1 MSLHTFQHLSWQADV
16 VATTAATTV
25 AGTTA
30 RPVVRKA
37 ATTVGVT
44 TTVAG
49 TTGAASK
56 AVAPSGKVGSHSD
69 DDGSFLLLAGAKG
82 RERIGGVW

>member
-1 MSLHTFQHLSWQADV
+1 M

-37 ATTVGVT
+37 ATTVRVS

-56 AVAPSGKVGSHSD
+56 AVAPSGKVGSHS
-69 DDGSFLLLAGAKG
+69 GHGWEFLLLAGAKG
-82 RERIGGVW
+82 VIGGYGKILNHIG

>member
-1 MSLHTFQHLSWQADV
+1 M

-37 ATTVGVT
+37 ASTVRVT

-69 DDGSFLLLAGAKG
+69 DDESFCYWLVRSEG
-82 RERIGGVW
+82 RELGGMVKSQTIIGR